1 MKVDVQYDP
10 WSEAIVVSVRLENG
24 HHHTEFVSFNNLMQ
38 MANTT
43 YYPTDVGDAGIE
55 KAAAEP
61 KTDADK
67 AVDDAIER
75 AGQRPAEK
83 PLSWE
88 ERLKK
93 ELNEGVDTWGRIAKK
108 HQQPK

>member
-1 MKVDVQYDP
+1 MKVDVGDDG
-10 WSEAIVVSVRLENG
+10 VENA
-24 HHHTEFVSFNNLMQ
+24 T
-38 MANTT
+38 
-43 YYPTDVGDAGIE
+43 
-55 KAAAEP
+55 AEP

-75 AGQRPAEK
+75 AGQRPVK
-83 PLSWE
+83 PLSWD